1 MYIFGE
7 FTKVHGQTRRGFKPS
22 ILPYQ
27 IKPVYIYGIWLDIY
41 PFQIKPVYMEYGL
54 TYTPFRSR
62 LSKDFEYKNI
72 FLLGTI

>member
-27 IKPVYIYGIWLDIY
+27 IKPVN
-41 PFQIKPVYMEYGL
+41 MEYGL